1 MSHHDPS
8 GAHPRVGGENAS
20 MMALILAKAGSSP
33 RGRGKL
39 ARNVRQGRGYRL
51 IPAWAGKTT
60 GCPQTTHG
68 SPAHPRVGGENAG
81 RSKLR
86 RAGKGSSPRGRG
98 KLCVCP
104 CWCFRRR
111 LIPAWAG
118 KTTPTGREATR
129 STAHPRVGGENIQT
143 TVQAVA
149 GWGSSPRGR
158 GKPTSTIEGAWGNR
172 LIPAWAGKTGCRRSA
187 RGPPRAHPRVGGE
200 NLNAVAGGNADTG
213 SSPRG
218 RGKLCAALPAALR
231 LRLIPAWAGKTV
243 GDGGHF

>member
-158 GKPTSTIEGAWGNR
+158 GKPQRGGRWQRGHR
-172 LIPAWAGKTGCRRSA
+172 LIPAWAGKTSTRWPVATRT
-187 RGPPRAHPRVGGE
+187 PAHPRVGGE
-200 NLNAVAGGNADTG
+200 NCVPLCLRRCDYG

-218 RGKLCAALPAALR
+218 RGKL
-231 LRLIPAWAGKTV
+231 
-243 GDGGHF
+243 